1 MSNPRSL
8 NREEIASLN
17 NAKKK
22 SLERLKKIIGIL
34 EKAQNAIR
42 YKRVES
48 LSAVLGIVWDN
59 GDECE
64 RFAERIEKE
73 LRKLQD

>member
-1 MSNPRSL
+1 MRFD
-8 NREEIASLN
+8 
-17 NAKKK
+17 
-22 SLERLKKIIGIL
+22 
-34 EKAQNAIR
+34 
-42 YKRVES
+42 KRVES
-48 LSAVLGIVWDN
+48 LSAVLGIVWDS